1 MSLPDAGFDR
11 VAPVYDLLARL
22 VFGRALQQAQQAAL
36 RGLPEGEP
44 RVLIIG
50 GGSGWIIGEVLR
62 LRPQASILY
71 LEASPAMLTRS
82 RQVVAGLTPEAGR
95 QVELR
100 LGTEDFLKA
109 EETFDAVLTFFF
121 LDLFEPLR
129 LGHILRRLHRAL
141 RPGAA
146 WLLADFCPPKRFW
159 QKGLLTMMYRFFRLT
174 TGISGHAIPDLRAEL
189 TRLGLSAGPA
199 EQFYGGLVAGS
210 IFRMAPRTIPA
221 PVAEPA

>member
-1 MSLPDAGFDR
+1 MPLPDAGFDR
-11 VAPVYDLLARL
+11 VAPFYDLLARL
-22 VFGRALQQAQQAAL
+22 VFGRALQQAQLAAL

-50 GGSGWIIGEVLR
+50 GGSGWVIGEVLR
-62 LRPQASILY
+62 LRPRATILY
-71 LEASPAMLTRS
+71 LEASPAMLTKS
-82 RQVVAGLTPEAGR
+82 RQVVAGLAPELRR

-146 WLLADFCPPKRFW
+146 WLLADFCPPARLW
-159 QKGLLTMMYRFFRLT
+159 QKGMLTVMYRFFRLT
-174 TGISGHAIPDLRAEL
+174 TGISGRTIPDLPAEL
-189 TRLGLSAGPA
+189 GRLGLRAV
-199 EQFYGGLVAGS
+199 ETEHLFGGLVAGT
-210 IFRMAPRTIPA
+210 ALHKPRLA
-221 PVAEPA
+221 DEAAR